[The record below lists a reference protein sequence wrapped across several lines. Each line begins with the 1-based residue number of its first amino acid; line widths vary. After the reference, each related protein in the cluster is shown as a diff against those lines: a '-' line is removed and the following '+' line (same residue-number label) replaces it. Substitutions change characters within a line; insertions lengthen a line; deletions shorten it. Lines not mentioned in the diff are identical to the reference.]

1 MSEKTKR
8 SNKTADEKSGW
19 YLVWEHVNEHPIQYI
34 ICILSIAISS
44 TLASVIPRIIAN
56 FTNTISSGK
65 LSLSLAMY
73 FGLLVLA
80 VGTTRVTLGW
90 IGRLI
95 SAKHGRMLNYKVR
108 DKLFKKWETL
118 PLSYYHEHTTG
129 DLLSHALNDV
139 QVVQQLA
146 SMGLNTAISSLFM
159 ISGALYVMFIH
170 INWSLAIAGFGPMLA
185 IPFIVRYYSPK
196 IKKQSAKVQ
205 ETLGGMSQS
214 VEEIVSGIRTVKAFG
229 NEEVVIAR
237 FGNRIDD
244 IVKERM
250 KQVKLS
256 AIFSAII
263 PFTVSIGFIIVI
275 AYGGY
280 LTIQKT
286 ISLGDFVSFLLYL
299 ILLRQPLEQLGNTL
313 NTFQRGS
320 ASLSRLA
327 ILLEAPLTV
336 TDRETAKVQE
346 PIDGSIEVKN
356 LTFRYPGTAKKVLS
370 DISFKVNKGQT
381 LGIIGTIGSG
391 KTSLANILMRIYDP
405 PRGTVYVDDVD
416 VHNYYLKDLRQSIAF
431 VPQSGFLFSTTI
443 DANIAFAEDK
453 LDTEKVEV
461 SAKASVV
468 HDDILKLK
476 DMYKTE
482 IGERGVRL
490 SGGQKQRVAIARAI
504 YKDSPINILDD
515 SLSAVDTNNERLIL
529 QNLRQGEKNK
539 TNIIISHRLSAVMHS
554 EEIIILDEG
563 RIIDRGTHQS
573 LLRTSEFYNKLWSIQ
588 SGGIDDNTPLVDEA
602 VKASLIESILT
613 EEENEEEEEKKE
625 GGEYGA

>member
-1 MSEKTKR
+1 MSEKKQVEKK
-8 SNKTADEKSGW
+8 NEIGKSGW
-19 YLVWEHVNEHPIQYI
+19 YLVWEHVAEHPIQYI

-44 TLASVIPRIIAN
+44 TLASTIPRIIAK

-65 LSLSLAMY
+65 LTLHLAMY

-80 VGTTRVTLGW
+80 VGIVRVTLGW

-118 PLSYYHEHTTG
+118 PISYYHEHTTG

-146 SMGLNTAISSLFM
+146 SMGLNTAISSVFM

-170 INWSLAIAGFGPMLA
+170 INWSLALAGFGPMLA

-196 IKKQSAKVQ
+196 IKRQSAKVQ

-229 NEEVVIAR
+229 NEEVVINR
-237 FGNRIDD
+237 FGERIDD
-244 IVKERM
+244 IVRERM

-263 PFTVSIGFIIVI
+263 PFTVSIGFIMVI

-280 LTIQKT
+280 LTIIKT

-327 ILLEAPLTV
+327 ILLDAPLAV
-336 TDRETAKVQE
+336 SDRETASNQAA
-346 PIDGSIEVKN
+346 INGSIEVKN
-356 LTFRYPGTAKKVLS
+356 LSFRYPGTNKNVLT
-370 DISFKVNKGQT
+370 DISFKINKGQT

-391 KTSLANILMRIYDP
+391 KTSLANLLMRIYDP
-405 PRGTVYVDDVD
+405 PLETVFVDGID

-453 LDTEKVEV
+453 LDKDKVEI
-461 SAKASVV
+461 SAKSSVV

-563 RIIDRGTHQS
+563 RIIDRGTHQH
-573 LLRTSEFYNKLWSIQ
+573 LLKTSEFYNKLWSIQ
-588 SGGIDDNTPLVDEA
+588 SGGIEDNAPIVDET
-602 VKASLIESILT
+602 VKATLIDTILT
-613 EEENEEEEEKKE
+613 EEENEEVEEKKE